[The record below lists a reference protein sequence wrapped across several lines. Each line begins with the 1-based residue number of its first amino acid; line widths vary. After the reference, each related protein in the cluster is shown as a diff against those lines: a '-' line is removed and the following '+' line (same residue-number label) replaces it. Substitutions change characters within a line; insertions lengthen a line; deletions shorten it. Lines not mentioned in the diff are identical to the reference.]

1 MKEGRIF
8 LLTFCSHNSFP
19 LKVFYVFFKYGL
31 SHLSKEVVELDILRP
46 FLALN
51 SAVEHSRWNHNVHW
65 SMQILRKRSLSR
77 REKRRVRGGQDQ
89 LLQIISYSQ
98 DSLDLRPGTWFRSQ
112 RGLPNLGGGKRDWET
127 IFPVERVEVPELYL
141 GSCDHYWMILNDLR
155 LKNCIMSLLSI

>member
-46 FLALN
+46 FLALD
-51 SAVEHSRWNHNVHW
+51 SAVRTLQVWNHNVHW
-65 SMQILRKRSLSR
+65 SMQILRKKFPSR
-77 REKRRVRGGQDQ
+77 GEKGGWGEDWTSYYK
-89 LLQIISYSQ
+89 LSYSQ

-112 RGLPNLGGGKRDWET
+112 RGLPNLGELERETGET
-127 IFPVERVEVPELYL
+127 IFPVERVEVPELYHK
-141 GSCDHYWMILNDLR
+141 SCDHCEWYWMI
-155 LKNCIMSLLSI
+155 